1 MLGTLA
7 DILSM
12 ISFFLTIILLIR
24 SEKLRNELVLQKI
37 TYQKQH
43 IDIVNR
49 LENFRMSLINETL
62 SLLAVSNIRKDLET
76 YNINLGRMLSFHDR
90 KILRQTIDYLDE
102 DFSYELQKKLLKNI
116 DHLAARFSK
125 QEV

>member
-102 DFSYELQKKLLKNI
+102 DFSYELQKKT
-116 DHLAARFSK
+116 S
-125 QEV
+125 